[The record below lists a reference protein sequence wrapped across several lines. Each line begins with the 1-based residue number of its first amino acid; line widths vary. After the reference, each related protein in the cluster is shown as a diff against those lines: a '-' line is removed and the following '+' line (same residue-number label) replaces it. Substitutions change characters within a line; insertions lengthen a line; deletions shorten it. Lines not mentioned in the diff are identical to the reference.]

1 MNIFNK
7 IGNKIEEDKKKREEF
22 TKRYWKLSPIERI
35 DYDNKLNQIEKET
48 HYGLLPITLQF
59 LKGFIF
65 FMILFVSIFYLTG
78 NIELSNF
85 FMNISLIIG
94 NFLVLSIF
102 IDLLAG
108 YFCSNDR
115 IRRIKDL
122 NKRFKL

>member
-85 FMNISLIIG
+85 FMNISLILG
-94 NFLVLSIF
+94 NLLVVTILF
-102 IDLLAG
+102 DFCMG
-108 YFCSNDR
+108 YLCSNDR
-115 IRRIKDL
+115 IKRIKNL
-122 NKRFKL
+122 NMRFKI